1 MEKQAQTPLLKFIN
15 SYFQTMETKPLKLV
29 MIRRGTSKVSNVPSE
44 NLVTFI
50 REKVLLGTDELSGD
64 GNSWIRVDQHYQLR
78 KYFLSN
84 EEAVLGFTS
93 DSTPGSSA
101 KFCPP
106 SDLKDELKEMVR
118 LLKDINE

>member
-1 MEKQAQTPLLKFIN
+1 
-15 SYFQTMETKPLKLV
+15 METKPLKLV

-64 GNSWIRVDQHYQLR
+64 GNSWIRVDRHYQLR
-78 KYFLSN
+78 KYFLNN
-84 EEAVLGFTS
+84 EEVVLGLERNS
-93 DSTPGSSA
+93 NLDDAA

-106 SDLKDELKEMVR
+106 SDLKDNLKEMVK
-118 LLKDINE
+118 LLKDING

>member
-1 MEKQAQTPLLKFIN
+1 
-15 SYFQTMETKPLKLV
+15 METKPLKLV

-64 GNSWIRVDQHYQLR
+64 GNSWIRVDRHYQLR

-84 EEAVLGFTS
+84 EEAVLGLERNS
-93 DSTPGSSA
+93 DPDDSA

-106 SDLKDELKEMVR
+106 SDLKDDLKEMVK
-118 LLKDINE
+118 LLKDING